1 MEKVFNPKTN
11 DFETIE
17 GESGRV
23 FVSFESTDKLVTSE
37 TKPRLRVD
45 VAETSFF
52 EGREFRTFLE
62 LNIAAGATQV
72 VRFTATKNFILH
84 EQSLSIESGSL
95 RMSAVAGD
103 GSPGGTFNVALPII
117 GKNRMT
123 ERPLPY
129 YEATTTIATGGTHTN
144 GTEVEVMRLSTSNAT
159 AQQSSVGATVA
170 SERGLPAGTYYIRLA
185 NVGSGAV
192 VGVYNL
198 FWEER
203 V

>member
-1 MEKVFNPKTN
+1 MQYL
-11 DFETIE
+11 FEPVSKLFE
-17 GESGRV
+17 AWRGKLGRA
-23 FVSFESTDKLVTSE
+23 FVTFDSSDPLVTSE

-62 LNIAAGATQV
+62 LNIVAGATQV

-84 EQSLSIESGSL
+84 EQSLSIESGSV

-103 GSPGGTFNVALPII
+103 GSPGGTFNVALPVI

-129 YEATTTIATGGTHTN
+129 YEATTTVATGGTHTG

-185 NVGSGAV
+185 NLGSGSV

>member
-1 MEKVFNPKTN
+1 MQYLFEPISKVWDAWRGKL
-11 DFETIE
+11 
-17 GESGRV
+17 GRA
-23 FVSFESTDKLVTSE
+23 FVTFDSSDPLITSE
-37 TKPRLRVD
+37 TKPRIRVD

-84 EQSLSIESGSL
+84 EQTLSIDSGSL

-103 GSPGGTFNVALPII
+103 GTPGGTFNVPLPVI

-123 ERPLPY
+123 ERPAPY
-129 YEATTTIATGGTHTN
+129 YEATSTLATGGTHTG
-144 GTEVEVMRLSTSNAT
+144 GTEVEVLRLVAANAT
-159 AQQSSVGATVA
+159 AQQSSVGAAVA
-170 SERGLPAGTYYIRLA
+170 TERGLPAGTYYIRLQ

-192 VGVYNL
+192 VGIYSL

>member
-1 MEKVFNPKTN
+1 MQYL
-11 DFETIE
+11 FEPVSRLFE
-17 GESGRV
+17 AWRGKLGRA
-23 FVSFESTDKLVTSE
+23 FVTFDSSDPLITSAV
-37 TKPRLRVD
+37 KPRIRVD

-52 EGREFRTFLE
+52 EGREFRSFLE
-62 LNIAAGATQV
+62 LNIAAGQTQV
-72 VRFTATKNFILH
+72 VKFVATKDFILH
-84 EQSLSIESGSL
+84 EQSLAIENGAL
-95 RMSAVAGD
+95 RMSAVASD
-103 GSPGGTFNVALPII
+103 GTPGGSFNVSLPII

-129 YEATTTIATGGTHTN
+129 YESTTTITTGGTHTG
-144 GTEVEVMRLSTSNAT
+144 GTEVEVLRLLTANAT
-159 AQQSSVGATVA
+159 AQQSTVGGTVA

>member
-1 MEKVFNPKTN
+1 MEKVFNPKTK

-17 GESGRV
+17 GENGRV
-23 FVSFESTDKLVTSE
+23 FVSFESNDKLITSE

-72 VRFTATKNFILH
+72 VRFTATKDFILH
-84 EQSLSIESGSL
+84 EQTLSIESGSL
-95 RMSAVAGD
+95 RMAAIAGN
-103 GSPGGTFNVALPII
+103 GTPGGTFNVALPII

-129 YEATTTIATGGTHTN
+129 YEATTTIATGGTHTG
-144 GTEVEVMRLSTSNAT
+144 GTEVEVVRLSTSNAT

-192 VGVYNL
+192 VGVYSL